1 MDTISIIIYYSI
13 EKVGNHSM
21 RVEEYPLS
29 KSQALA
35 EDYVHNLEKTRAI
48 FPYHPSV
55 EANWVNRTKWLDQ
68 SNRFTANRS
77 ELTKVLLEYN
87 TVIGNTPEALENIR
101 LLQDSNTLAVV
112 GGQQTGLFTGP
123 LLVIYKA
130 ITLIQTAKHA
140 EKILNRKIIPVFWLA
155 GEDHDFDEVNHTYT
169 LTQQLEVAKIRI
181 DHPNG
186 IRCSVS
192 KLTIQ
197 QWEEALQQLDNTLMQ
212 TEFKAGLMNKLSEI
226 GAQSLSL
233 VDFFARIF
241 VWLFREQGL
250 VLMDSDDP
258 AIRRLESPMF
268 AQLLQ
273 HHEQINETFLKGRD
287 RVEALGYKAQ
297 NELAPQN
304 VNLFVFA
311 DHGERVLL
319 QWDGLKY
326 HDKKKERSFTHD
338 ELSNWAQACPERL
351 SNNVMTRP
359 LMQEFLFPV
368 LATVLGPGEIAY
380 WGLTGLAFEA
390 LNMEMPII
398 VPRLEFTLIEGTV
411 AKQMDK
417 FTLSFGTVIQQ
428 FEQWKQEWLTAQD
441 QLGLPARFTEAK
453 HQFNQLYGPLVDT
466 IAGINPGMRK
476 LGETNIQKI
485 IEQMEFLEAR
495 AVEANQAQ
503 YEAAIRHLER
513 IRLTLYPLGK
523 PQERVYNVIGYLN
536 KYGDS
541 FIQQLL
547 ELPYTTEGTHRIIYI

>member
-1 MDTISIIIYYSI
+1 
-13 EKVGNHSM
+13 M
-21 RVEEYPLS
+21 RAEEYAWS
-29 KSQALA
+29 RNQALA
-35 EDYVHNLEKTRAI
+35 EDYIHNQSKTRVV
-48 FPYHPSV
+48 FPYHPS
-55 EANWVNRTKWLDQ
+55 EAASWTKRAAWLDQ
-68 SNRFTANRS
+68 SNRFSADRD
-77 ELTKVLLEYN
+77 ELSKALLAYN
-87 TVIGNTPEALENIR
+87 TLIENSPEAFENIR
-101 LLQDSNTLAVV
+101 LLQELKTLVVV

-140 EKILNRKIIPVFWLA
+140 AKILSRPVIPIFWLA

-169 LTQQLEVAKIRI
+169 LTQQLEVARIKI

-186 IRCSVS
+186 LRCSVS
-192 KLTIQ
+192 KLAIE
-197 QWEEALQQLDNTLMQ
+197 QWGDALQQLDNALMQ
-212 TEFKAGLMNKLSEI
+212 TEFKAGLMAKLSEI
-226 GAQSLSL
+226 GTQSNSL
-233 VDFFARIF
+233 VDFFARTF
-241 VWLFREQGL
+241 AWLFREQGL

-258 AIRRLESPMF
+258 SIRQLECPMF
-268 AQLLQ
+268 TELLQ
-273 HHEQINETFLKGRD
+273 RHEQMNEAFLKGRD

-297 NELAPQN
+297 TELAPQN
-304 VNLFVFA
+304 VNLFVFT
-311 DHGERVLL
+311 DHRERILL
-319 QWDGLKY
+319 QWDGQKY

-338 ELSNWAQACPERL
+338 ELLGWAQSTPERL

-417 FTLSFGTVIQQ
+417 FALSFETVIHQ
-428 FEQWKQEWLTAQD
+428 FERWKQDWLTAQD
-441 QLGLPARFTEAK
+441 QLGLPARFMEAR
-453 HQFNQLYGPLVDT
+453 QAFNQLYIPLVET

-476 LGETNIQKI
+476 LGETNLQKI
-485 IEQMEFLEAR
+485 VEQMEFLEAR
-495 AVEANQAQ
+495 AVEANEAQ

-513 IRLTLYPLGK
+513 IRLSLYPLGK
-523 PQERVYNVIGYLN
+523 PQERVYNIIGYLN

-541 FIQQLL
+541 FLQRLL
-547 ELPYTTEGTHRIIYI
+547 ELPYTTENNHRIIYI